1 MTANSPISPSAAAG
15 EPNRSAPAA
24 PPGAALPIILAGV
37 FMPALDFFITNVAI
51 PSMQKSLHAG
61 PAAIQFF
68 IAAYGL
74 TYAAGMISGGRLGDL
89 FGRRRIFS
97 IGMVAFTVFSLLCA
111 MSQTSGELIAAR
123 ALQGFAAALMTPQ
136 VMGMINTMFDGPGR
150 IKAYQAYGLAG
161 GLAGAFGQLIG
172 GGLISLDI
180 AHLGWRTIFLINV
193 PIGLI
198 ALAATPRLLPESY
211 GERGR
216 RLDVPGVLLI
226 GAAMAAMVLP
236 LTVGREERWPLWSW
250 CCLVATVPLLVLFA
264 RYQAAL
270 SRRENGSPL
279 IEVAM
284 FRNRTFTTGVA
295 MTAVQFLAMGAF
307 WLLQAIYLQ
316 QGRGFS
322 AIGAGIETLVVGL
335 GFFFSAGAAP
345 KLAEQMHGKVLA
357 LGGLVLAVGY
367 GLIALAT
374 AHVGVGGTVAWLYP
388 GMLLAGFGMGLVV
401 APLSSMTLA
410 TVGPRYAAAAAGVL
424 STSQEVGG
432 AFGVAFVGLV
442 FFRLVGPAESLGS
455 FPVAIEWSLALL
467 AVFGLVVTALSRLMP
482 QGPATVPAGAEAAA
496 EANAPA

>member
-1 MTANSPISPSAAAG
+1 MTASSSVSPSAAAE
-15 EPNRSAPAA
+15 EPERPASAA

-51 PSMQKSLHAG
+51 PSMQQSLHAG

-89 FGRRRIFS
+89 FGRRRIYC
-97 IGMVAFTVFSLLCA
+97 IGMAAFTVFSLLCA
-111 MSQTSGELIAAR
+111 LSQTSGELIGAR

-150 IKAYQAYGLAG
+150 IRAYQAYGVAG

-172 GGLISLDI
+172 GGLISLDV

-198 ALAATPRLLPESY
+198 ALTATPRLLPESY

-216 RLDVPGVLLI
+216 RLDLPGVLLI

-236 LTVGREERWPLWSW
+236 PTVGREERWPVWAWTSLA
-250 CCLVATVPLLVLFA
+250 VAVPLLALFA

-270 SRRENGSPL
+270 GRREGGSPL
-279 IEVAM
+279 IDVAM
-284 FRNRTFTTGVA
+284 LRNRTFAAGVA
-295 MTAVQFLAMGAF
+295 MTAVQFLTMGAF

-322 AIGAGIETLVVGL
+322 PIGAGIEALVVGI
-335 GFFFSAGAAP
+335 GFFLSAGAAP
-345 KLAEQMHGKVLA
+345 KLAEQLGGRVLA
-357 LGGLVLAVGY
+357 VGGVTLAVGY

-410 TVGPRYAAAAAGVL
+410 TVGPRNAAAAAGVL
-424 STSQEVGG
+424 STSQEVGA
-432 AFGVAFVGLV
+432 AFGVTFVGLV

-455 FPVAIEWSLALL
+455 FPAAIEWSLALL
-467 AVFGLVVTALSRLMP
+467 AVFALGVAALSRLMP
-482 QGPATVPAGAEAAA
+482 QGPAPAAA
-496 EANAPA
+496 EAASNALA

>member
-1 MTANSPISPSAAAG
+1 MTASSSISPSAAAE
-15 EPNRSAPAA
+15 EPERTTPPAA

-51 PSMQKSLHAG
+51 PSMQQSLHAG

-74 TYAAGMISGGRLGDL
+74 AYAAGMISGGRLGDL
-89 FGRRRIFS
+89 FGRRRIFRV
-97 IGMVAFTVFSLLCA
+97 GMAAFTVFSLLCA
-111 MSQTSGELIAAR
+111 LSQTSGELIGAR
-123 ALQGFAAALMTPQ
+123 ALQGLAAALMTPQ
-136 VMGMINTMFDGPGR
+136 VMGMINTLFDGPGR
-150 IKAYQAYGLAG
+150 IRAYQAYGVAG
-161 GLAGAFGQLIG
+161 GLAGAFGQLVG
-172 GGLISLDI
+172 GGLISLDV

-193 PIGLI
+193 PIGLL
-198 ALAATPRLLPESY
+198 ALTATPRLPESY

-216 RLDVPGVLLI
+216 RLDLPGVLLI
-226 GAAMAAMVLP
+226 GAAMVAMVLP
-236 LTVGREERWPLWSW
+236 LTVGREERWPVWAW
-250 CCLVATVPLLVLFA
+250 VCLAVTVPLLALFA

-270 SRRENGSPL
+270 GRREGGSPL
-279 IEVAM
+279 IDVAM
-284 FRNRTFTTGVA
+284 FRNRTFTAGVA

-322 AIGAGIETLVVGL
+322 PIGAGIEALAVGL
-335 GFFFSAGAAP
+335 GFFFSAGTAP
-345 KLAEQMHGKVLA
+345 KLAERLGGRVLA
-357 LGGLVLAVGY
+357 IGAVALAVGY

-410 TVGPRYAAAAAGVL
+410 TVGPRNAAAAAGVL
-424 STSQEVGG
+424 STAQEVGG

-467 AVFGLVVTALSRLMP
+467 AVFALCVAALSLW
-482 QGPATVPAGAEAAA
+482 GSATTRA
-496 EANAPA
+496 